1 MAYFKSTE
9 ELDVIQGPACIH
21 LRSKGMYITGRMD
34 PREDADIGD
43 GNCWCNRTQN
53 VLGPDD
59 GLVDRPDCQDGRSCY
74 QRVI

>member
-1 MAYFKSTE
+1 MAYYKSTE
-9 ELDVIQGPACIH
+9 DLEVVQGPACIH

-34 PREDADIGD
+34 PQDDAEIGD

-59 GLVDRPDCQDGRSCY
+59 GLVERSQCDVNRGCY
-74 QRVI
+74 QQVI